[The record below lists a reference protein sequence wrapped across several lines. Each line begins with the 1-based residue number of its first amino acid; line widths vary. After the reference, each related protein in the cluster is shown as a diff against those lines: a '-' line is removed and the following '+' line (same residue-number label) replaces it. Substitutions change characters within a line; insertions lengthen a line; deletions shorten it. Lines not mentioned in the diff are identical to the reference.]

1 MVDGWLVT
9 AALAAGLVIGAVI
22 TAIIVLSAVTGRRV
36 ARVTTSKVPQG
47 IEAVLDVLPAP
58 AIVIDPSNR
67 VLHATGSAQDAGLL
81 ASPLH
86 PDILAVAD
94 EVRSTGEPVS
104 EREVLIEGQGGRRD
118 AARHLRVNAALVG
131 ARFVLIVADDQ
142 TDAVRLEA
150 VRRDFVANVSHELKT
165 PIGAVTLLAE
175 AIESAADDPE
185 RVRRFAKRLAT
196 EGQRLT
202 ELTQD
207 IIELSHMQSGGPL
220 VEAEKLKV
228 ESIIAAAIDQNRVA
242 AEARGITIVAGGAKG
257 FKVLGHRD
265 SLVTAVHN
273 LIANAVQYSPD
284 KGRVGVGVTERD
296 GRIEIAVTDQG
307 QGIPPEEQERIFE
320 RFFRIDPAR
329 SRGTGGTG
337 LGLSIVKHAVANHGG
352 DVTVWSQ
359 PGRGSTFTI
368 RLPSADA
375 VAGGEDA
382 AEKGDRTAKSAKSA
396 KSAKDDKAARA
407 DSAAAKGA
415 ES

>member
-9 AALAAGLVIGAVI
+9 AALGVGLVIGAVI
-22 TAIIVLSAVTGRRV
+22 TGIIVLSAITGRRV
-36 ARVTTSKVPQG
+36 ADVTTAKVPQG

-67 VLHATGSAQDAGLL
+67 VLRATPSAHDAGLL
-81 ASPLH
+81 GPTPH
-86 PDILAVAD
+86 PEILEIAD
-94 EVRSTGEPVS
+94 EVREHGEPVS
-104 EREVLIEGQGGRRD
+104 DREVTIEGGGGRRD
-118 AARHLRVNAALVG
+118 AGRHLRVSAALVG

-185 RVRRFAKRLAT
+185 RVRKFSKRLAT

-202 ELTQD
+202 DLTQD
-207 IIELSHMQSGGPL
+207 IIELSHMQGGGPI
-220 VEAEKLKV
+220 VEAERIKV
-228 ESIIAAAIDQNRVA
+228 DTIIAAAIDQNRVA
-242 AEARGITIVAGGAKG
+242 AEARGITIVAGSARG

-273 LIANAVQYSPD
+273 LVANAVQYSPD
-284 KGRVGVGVTERD
+284 RGRVGVGVTERD

-320 RFFRIDPAR
+320 RFFRSDPAR
-329 SRGTGGTG
+329 SRVTGGTG

-368 RLPSADA
+368 RIPSA
-375 VAGGEDA
+375 ESLTA
-382 AEKGDRTAKSAKSA
+382 AEESLMTAPVPELAEGTKVAEGAKGK
-396 KSAKDDKAARA
+396 KAAKEP
-407 DSAAAKGA
+407 AKGTK
-415 ES
+415 S